1 MNAIPWVKTEEM
13 EFIDGELL
21 LAIKKHLFSLPI
33 IVRSLGNN
41 EVEHCFGKYEKYQTT
56 DFDYYAVITKP

>member
-21 LAIKKHLFSLPI
+21 LAIRKAPFSLPI
-33 IVRSLGNN
+33 IVRSFGNN
-41 EVEHCFGKYEKYQTT
+41 KVEHCFGKYEKYQTT
-56 DFDYYAVITKP
+56 DFDYYAVITNP